1 MRRRIL
7 AISRSIGVEPQL
19 RSLQRALETPT
30 ARQNRRDDTHLHVLM
45 AGALRA
51 DSNCI
56 DVGANVGEMTAVI
69 SQLAPDGHHT
79 AVEPLP
85 ELAARLERE
94 YPDVDVHCC
103 ALSDAPGSRT
113 FFRDVKAPSRSGFRR
128 QSSERGT
135 GSEELGVEVKR
146 LDDLVPPDRPI
157 AFVKIDVEGAEA
169 EVLRGAMGT
178 LERWKPVIALEHGAA
193 AINNYGTSHRTIH
206 DLLTGVGLAVFDME
220 GNGPLTAGDFDRI
233 ANPPGD
239 RWNFFARPR

>member
-30 ARQNRRDDTHLHVLM
+30 ARKNRRDDAHLRVLM
-45 AGALRA
+45 AGALRVG
-51 DSNCI
+51 SNCI
-56 DVGANVGEMTAVI
+56 DVGANVGEMTALI
-69 SQLAPDGHHT
+69 SRLAPEGDHT

-85 ELAARLERE
+85 ELAAQLERE
-94 YPDVDVHCC
+94 HPNVDVHCC
-103 ALSDAPGSRT
+103 ALSDATGSRT

-128 QSSERGT
+128 QSPGRVRGA
-135 GSEELGVEVKR
+135 EEFEVDVKR

-157 AFVKIDVEGAEA
+157 AFIKIDVEGAEA

-178 LERWKPVIALEHGAA
+178 LKRWKPLIALEHGAS
-193 AINNYGTSHRTIH
+193 AINNFDTSHRTIH
-206 DLLTGVGLAVFDME
+206 DLLTGAGLAVFDME
-220 GNGPLTAGDFDRI
+220 GNGPLTAEDFDRV